1 VPLPDATNVAV
12 AGHQVDALYARQR
25 LVVELDGRATHA
37 RRAQMRAD
45 RGRDAD
51 VQVAGHRVLR
61 LVWED
66 LDPEEAPRTRE
77 RLLAL
82 LHKAPS

>member
-1 VPLPDATNVAV
+1 MV
-12 AGHQVDALYARQR
+12 AGHQVDALYVRER
-25 LVVELDGRATHA
+25 LAVELDGRATHG

-51 VQVAGHRVLR
+51 LQLAGHRVLR

-66 LDPEEAPRTRE
+66 LDLDESPRTRG

-82 LHKAPS
+82 LAADVS